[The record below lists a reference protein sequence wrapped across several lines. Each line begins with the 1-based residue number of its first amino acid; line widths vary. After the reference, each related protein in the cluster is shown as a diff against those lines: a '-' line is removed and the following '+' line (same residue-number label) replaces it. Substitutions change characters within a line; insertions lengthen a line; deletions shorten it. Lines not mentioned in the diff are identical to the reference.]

1 MTRLFLVAALVLT
14 AVPPLNAQEPAADTG
29 RVYAISEVTGRP
41 RATNAPELI
50 QALQASY
57 PVEAAGRSGQVE
69 VAVVIGPDGTVA
81 DARVVS
87 STDPVFDPASVSAV
101 RVLRFTPASMDG
113 RPVAVRVNLPIRWEP
128 APPEPES
135 EPAPAPADAPLAESP
150 DAAEEDTVLTY
161 EMSAV
166 TERPRPR
173 NTAVLLRELERRYP
187 PHLRDARREGI
198 VQARFRVNAD
208 GSVSR
213 IRITR
218 ASRHDFAAPTVE
230 ALQVLRFHPAR
241 LNGRPVAVWVE
252 LPIQWTVSDPPLP
265 NPPTNLG
272 RP

>member
-14 AVPPLNAQEPAADTG
+14 AAPPLAAQEPPADSG
-29 RVYAISEVTGRP
+29 RVYVINEVTERP
-41 RATNAPELI
+41 RATNAPELL
-50 QALQASY
+50 QALRAGY
-57 PVEAAGRSGQVE
+57 PAGGTGRSGQVE
-69 VAVVIGPDGTVA
+69 VAIVIGTDGGVR

-87 STDPVFDPASVSAV
+87 STDSVFDVPSVSAV
-101 RVLRFTPASMDG
+101 RVLRFTPASVDG

-128 APPEPES
+128 AAPEAVAAE
-135 EPAPAPADAPLAESP
+135 APLAVSADE
-150 DAAEEDTVLTY
+150 AEEDTVHTY
-161 EMSAV
+161 EVSAV

-173 NTAVLLRELERRYP
+173 NTGVLLRELERRYP
-187 PHLRDARREGI
+187 PNLRDAQREGI
-198 VQARFRVNAD
+198 VQARFRVNVD

-218 ASRHDFAAPTVE
+218 ASRHEFAEPTVE

-252 LPIQWTVSDPPLP
+252 LPIQWTVTDPLP
-265 NPPTNLG
+265 NPPTTFG